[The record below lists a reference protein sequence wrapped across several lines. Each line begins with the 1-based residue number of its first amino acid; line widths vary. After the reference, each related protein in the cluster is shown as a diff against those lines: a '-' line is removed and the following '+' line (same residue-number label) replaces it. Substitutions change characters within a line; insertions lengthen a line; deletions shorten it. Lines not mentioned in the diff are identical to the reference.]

1 MNNILGK
8 TRTGQIQHPNDKD
21 DQSSSNRDQDS
32 KLEKKNL
39 DVDAGADN
47 SMNAVIPTV
56 VKNVSVNDYFAQK
69 MAAKGLTL
77 AGMLSGIS
85 EQVAPT
91 LYNNAKMADQEIDE
105 EEATLVVQEANY
117 DDHNQTSKLEENGM
131 KKKKKSKKDKKRNSE
146 KARKR
151 SRSSEKDE
159 SDEHAA
165 GDDDGENEKAK
176 KVKRKKE
183 KKSKCEK

>member
-8 TRTGQIQHPNDKD
+8 TRTGEIQHPNDKD
-21 DQSSSNRDQDS
+21 GQSSSNKDQDS
-32 KLEKKNL
+32 KLEKKTL
-39 DVDAGADN
+39 DGAAGTDN
-47 SMNAVIPTV
+47 PMNAVIPTV

-77 AGMLSGIS
+77 AGMLSGIA

-105 EEATLVVQEANY
+105 EEATLVVQEANH

-131 KKKKKSKKDKKRNSE
+131 KKKKKSKKDKKSNRE
-146 KARKR
+146 QARKR

-159 SDEHAA
+159 SDEHAV
-165 GDDDGENEKAK
+165 GDDDGENAKVK

-183 KKSKCEK
+183 KKSKIEK